1 MASGHSPQQL
11 SHYLQWWIEEIPGED
26 GWSSE
31 AAQRE
36 FEQTA
41 LALVSQGIPEETVLA
56 LLKRMYWT
64 VANIYGG

>member
-1 MASGHSPQQL
+1 MVSDDSPQQL

-26 GWSSE
+26 GWWNKG
-31 AAQRE
+31 AQEE

-41 LALVSQGIPEETVLA
+41 LMLVSQGIPEETVLA
-56 LLKRMYWT
+56 LLQRMYWT